1 MTLQC
6 ISIAG
11 YKAYPQSVE
20 INLKPITLLYGENS
34 TGKSSLMRI
43 LPLIQETLK
52 NPSSA
57 PLTLSENLTKSA
69 NLADLF
75 SKFRDDGVIE
85 LKLYFEGAEGAEGA
99 QTAVEYKL
107 KSLERGGVVLLEFS
121 LSAPEKSLHVELDL
135 TLLDNGVLRYIDYA
149 TKSEIVGL
157 AFDGV
162 IPRVNESDA
171 ALSLTVDYIASL
183 LSEIRCYWLAPLR
196 RGIPR
201 ISRVRKNMAD
211 IGAFGEGCVD
221 VLYEDFRLNG
231 PVFQEVSKWF
241 VDNCSASL
249 QVVQGAHEFG
259 ELAGLALVRQ
269 GATPVRIPLEDCGEG
284 ITQVLP
290 VLVLVALAKYG
301 RLGNNPVIVL
311 EHPDLHLHSNA
322 HYDIIRAI
330 SEAAASQYKPRF
342 LLESHAES
350 VLVATQLHVANG
362 EIAAKN
368 VSAIHV
374 SETNSGS
381 SAVQLVEFDSNGS
394 PKGEL
399 AALDWFE
406 RTNVRAMKLAKNMV
420 GLP

>member
-20 INLKPITLLYGENS
+20 INLKPVTLLYGENS

-52 NPSSA
+52 NPSSV

-85 LKLYFEGAEGAEGA
+85 LKLSFEKAEGARTEA
-99 QTAVEYKL
+99 EYKL

-121 LSAPEKSLHVELDL
+121 LRAPEKSLHVELDL
-135 TLLDNGVLRYIDYA
+135 TILDTGVLRYVDYT
-149 TKSEIVGL
+149 TKSEIAGL
-157 AFDGV
+157 VFDGI
-162 IPRVNESDA
+162 IPCVNESGT
-171 ALSLTVDYIASL
+171 ALSITVDHIASL

-196 RGIPR
+196 KGIPR

-211 IGAFGEGCVD
+211 VGAFGEGCVD

-231 PVFQEVSKWF
+231 PVFQDVSKWF

-330 SEAAASQYKPRF
+330 SQAASSKYKPRF

-350 VLVATQLHVANG
+350 VLVATQLHIANG
-362 EIAAKN
+362 EISAKN

-374 SETNSGS
+374 SETDSGS
-381 SAVQLVEFDSNGS
+381 SAVELVEFDSDGS
-394 PKGEL
+394 PKGDL

>member
-20 INLKPITLLYGENS
+20 INLKPVTLLYGENS

-52 NPSSA
+52 NPSDA
-57 PLTLSENLTKSA
+57 PLTLSKNLTKSA

-75 SKFRDDGVIE
+75 SKFRDDGLIE
-85 LKLYFEGAEGAEGA
+85 LKLYFEEAEGALTEF
-99 QTAVEYKL
+99 EYKL

-121 LSAPEKSLHVELDL
+121 LKAPENSLHVELDL
-135 TLLDNGVLRYIDYA
+135 AFLDNGVLRYVDFT
-149 TKSEIVGL
+149 TKSEVAGL
-157 AFDGV
+157 SFDGI
-162 IPRVNESDA
+162 IPCVDEPGT
-171 ALSLTVDYIASL
+171 ALSITVDHIVSL

-201 ISRVRKNMAD
+201 ISRVRKNTSD

-221 VLYEDFRLNG
+221 VLYEDSRLNG
-231 PVFQEVSKWF
+231 PVFQDVSKWF
-241 VDNCSASL
+241 LDNCSASL

-269 GATPVRIPLEDCGEG
+269 GVTPVRIPLEDCGEG

-330 SEAAASQYKPRF
+330 SDAASSQYKPRF

-362 EIAAKN
+362 DISANN

-374 SETNSGS
+374 SETDSGS
-381 SAVQLVEFDSNGS
+381 SAVELVEFDSNGS
-394 PKGEL
+394 PKGDL

-406 RTNVRAMKLAKNMV
+406 RTNIRAMKLAKNMV

>member
-1 MTLQC
+1 MTLQR
-6 ISIAG
+6 ITIAG
-11 YKAYPQSVE
+11 YKAYPQSVD
-20 INLKPITLLYGENS
+20 INLKPITLIYGENS

-85 LKLYFEGAEGAEGA
+85 LKLLFKISEEA
-99 QTAVEYKL
+99 QTEVEYKL
-107 KSLERGGVVLLEFS
+107 KKLERGGVVLLEFS
-121 LSAPEKSLHVELDL
+121 LSGPEEQSLHVELDL
-135 TLLDNGVLRYIDYA
+135 SVLDNGILRYVDYT
-149 TKSEIVGL
+149 TKSEIAGL
-157 AFDGV
+157 MFDGV
-162 IPRVNESDA
+162 IPRIQESGTALA
-171 ALSLTVDYIASL
+171 AAVDHTASL
-183 LSEIRCYWLAPLR
+183 LSEIRSYWLAPLR

-201 ISRVRKNMAD
+201 ISRVRKNIAD

-221 VLYEDFRLNG
+221 VLYEDFRMNG
-231 PVFQEVSKWF
+231 PVFQDVSNWF

-249 QVVQGAHEFG
+249 QVAPGAHEFG

-322 HYDIIRAI
+322 HFDIIRAI
-330 SEAAASQYKPRF
+330 SQAASSEYKPRF

-350 VLVATQLHVANG
+350 VLIATQLHVASGAILPN
-362 EIAAKN
+362 N

-374 SETNSGS
+374 SETDLGS
-381 SAVQLVEFDSNGS
+381 SAVELVEFDTNGS
-394 PKGEL
+394 PKGDF

-406 RTNVRAMKLAKNMV
+406 RTNIRAMKLAKNMV

>member
-1 MTLQC
+1 MTLQR
-6 ISIAG
+6 ITIAG
-11 YKAYPQSVE
+11 YKAYPQSVD
-20 INLKPITLLYGENS
+20 INLKPVTLLYGENS

-52 NPSSA
+52 NPTSA

-85 LKLYFEGAEGAEGA
+85 LKLLFESPEGARTE
-99 QTAVEYKL
+99 VEYKL

-121 LSAPEKSLHVELDL
+121 LSAPEQSLHVELDL
-135 TLLDNGVLRYIDYA
+135 SVLDNGILRYVDYS
-149 TKSEIVGL
+149 TKAEIEGL
-157 AFDGV
+157 VFDGV
-162 IPRVNESDA
+162 IPRIQESGTALA
-171 ALSLTVDYIASL
+171 AAVDYTSSL
-183 LSEIRCYWLAPLR
+183 LNEIRSYWLAPLR
-196 RGIPR
+196 KGIPR
-201 ISRVRKNMAD
+201 ISRVRKNISD

-249 QVVQGAHEFG
+249 QVVPGAHEFG

-330 SEAAASQYKPRF
+330 SQAASSEYKPRF

-350 VLVATQLHVANG
+350 MLVATQLHVASG
-362 EIAAKN
+362 EILAAN
-368 VSAIHV
+368 VSAIHI
-374 SETNSGS
+374 SETNFGS
-381 SAVQLVEFDSNGS
+381 SAVELVEFDSNGS